1 MTATPWLR
9 ENVEK
14 LQAEMETQAV
24 EAEERSG
31 DGRYYRGKAK
41 AFAEVL
47 FLLEREPVV
56 VVKVEAP
63 KKPERPRSTPKS
75 KPSPVLAKPIE
86 QSYTLSDLIGVVEG
100 EAKALEPFDRVIF
113 RVQGSM
119 EVAQPFY
126 SAKLDTAY
134 PQPII
139 ADSHGRLPMLHFAPS
154 VKVWAHIQ

>member
-14 LQAEMETQAV
+14 LRVGMEAQAV
-24 EAEERSG
+24 DAEERSG

-47 FLLEREPVV
+47 FLLEREPAT
-56 VVKVEAP
+56 VKAVEP
-63 KKPERPRSTPKS
+63 EKPERPRSTPKS
-75 KPSPVLAKPIE
+75 KPSPALAKPTE
-86 QSYTLSDLIGVVEG
+86 QSYSLSDLIGVVEG
-100 EAKALEPFDRVIF
+100 EAKSLEPFDRVIF

-119 EVAQPFY
+119 EVAQPFH

-134 PQPII
+134 PQPIV
-139 ADSHGRLPMLHFAPS
+139 ADSRGRLPMIHFAPS